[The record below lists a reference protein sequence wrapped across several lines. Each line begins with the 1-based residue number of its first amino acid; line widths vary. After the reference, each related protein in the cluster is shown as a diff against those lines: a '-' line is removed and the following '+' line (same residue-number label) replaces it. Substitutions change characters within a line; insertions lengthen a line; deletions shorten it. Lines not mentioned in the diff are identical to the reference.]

1 MKKLYRIRD
10 GKKIAGVCGGLAKY
24 FDVSPTV
31 VRLLF
36 VLFVAAFSS
45 SLIAYIILMIFIAQF
60 ASTDCPFRM
69 SGAGS
74 SVEAVWVS
82 G

>member
-1 MKKLYRIRD
+1 MKKLYRVRE

-24 FDVSPTV
+24 FDVSPTI

-45 SLIAYIILMIFIAQF
+45 SLIAYIILMIFMPKEPQG
-60 ASTDCPFRM
+60 DY
-69 SGAGS
+69 
-74 SVEAVWVS
+74 
-82 G
+82 

>member
-1 MKKLYRIRD
+1 MPIENKSGGFTMKKLYRVRE

-24 FDVSPTV
+24 FDVSPTI

-45 SLIAYIILMIFIAQF
+45 SLIAYIILMIFMPKEPQG
-60 ASTDCPFRM
+60 DY
-69 SGAGS
+69 
-74 SVEAVWVS
+74 
-82 G
+82 

>member
-1 MKKLYRIRD
+1 MKKLYRVRE

-31 VRLLF
+31 VRWLF

-45 SLIAYIILMIFIAQF
+45 SLIAYIILMIFIPKEPQ
-60 ASTDCPFRM
+60 DNY
-69 SGAGS
+69 
-74 SVEAVWVS
+74 
-82 G
+82 

>member
-1 MKKLYRIRD
+1 MKKLYRVRE

-45 SLIAYIILMIFIAQF
+45 SLIAYIILMIFMPKEPQG
-60 ASTDCPFRM
+60 DY
-69 SGAGS
+69 
-74 SVEAVWVS
+74 
-82 G
+82 

>member
-45 SLIAYIILMIFIAQF
+45 SLIAYIILMIFMPKEPQ
-60 ASTDCPFRM
+60 SDY
-69 SGAGS
+69 
-74 SVEAVWVS
+74 
-82 G
+82 

>member
-1 MKKLYRIRD
+1 MKKLCRVRE

-45 SLIAYIILMIFIAQF
+45 SLIAYIILMIFMPKEPQ
-60 ASTDCPFRM
+60 
-69 SGAGS
+69 GNY
-74 SVEAVWVS
+74 
-82 G
+82 